1 MSRPLKLYNHSQAPN
16 PRRVRIFAAEKGINL
31 TLEEVDILTGKS
43 RTPEFLVKN
52 SSGAVPVLELDDGS
66 HLSESVAIC
75 RYLEG
80 LHPEPNLLGHDP
92 REQADIERWNRRMEF
107 ELFAAIG
114 RTFQNTSPLLQGR
127 FKQFPEYGE
136 AQRALAY
143 QRLERMDRELNG
155 RQFVAG
161 DRFTIADITALV
173 AIDFG
178 DRLADIKI
186 APELT
191 HLTRWHNDVSRR
203 PSATA

>member
-1 MSRPLKLYNHSQAPN
+1 
-16 PRRVRIFAAEKGINL
+16 
-31 TLEEVDILTGKS
+31 
-43 RTPEFLVKN
+43 
-52 SSGAVPVLELDDGS
+52 VPVLELDDGS
-66 HLSESVAIC
+66 YLSESVAIC

-80 LHPEPNLLGHDP
+80 LQPEPNLLGRDV
-92 REQADIERWNRRMEF
+92 REEAEIERWNRRMEL

-114 RTFQNTSPLLQGR
+114 RTVQNISPIFQGR

-155 RQFVAG
+155 HKFIAG

-178 DRLADIKI
+178 GRLAGIKI
-186 APELT
+186 APELV
-191 HLTRWHNDVSRR
+191 HLARWHETVSSR
-203 PSATA
+203 PSARA